1 VRNALWFA
9 WLRRPAPV
17 AARHTLRA
25 LSATPRD
32 PDALGGLF
40 RALKGLPWALKNRKI
55 LPPHVEEKLKVLDRE
70 SGP

>member
-17 AARHTLRA
+17 AARKTLRA
-25 LSATPRD
+25 LSAATRD
-32 PDALGGLF
+32 PDALAGLLE
-40 RALKGLPWALKNRKI
+40 AVKGLPWALKNRKA
-55 LPPHVEEKLKVLDRE
+55 LPPHVEEKLRVLDHG